1 MQSGRAGDD
10 SERVEIRTLDPASAA
25 DAAAWYDVYASAAKH
40 DLPCGPWWLEHEV
53 QVAHETTEY
62 RQHTRWLA
70 EESGLPVG
78 AALSRFPLTDN
89 LRLAEVEIYVRPEW
103 RRRGIGWAL
112 FTEMERH
119 ANDHGRSSLLAV
131 VSGPLKA
138 ESVPGSAFAGRLG
151 FIGRNIEIRRV
162 QRAPFQ
168 LGRLAELEQE
178 ALPRSAGYRL
188 ESWRHRGPPEHLAGY
203 ARLAG
208 RMSTDAPLGDLD
220 YEPEVWD
227 PARVLATEQR
237 RARMDREWW
246 CTVAVAPD
254 GSLAGM
260 TEIMAARKN
269 NRDAYQGDTIVDRD
283 HRGHRLGLLLKVA
296 NLRALLADRPDVSSI
311 WTWNAESNRF
321 MISVN
326 EKLGYVKAG
335 WELMYQR
342 G

>member
-1 MQSGRAGDD
+1 
-10 SERVEIRTLDPASAA
+10 
-25 DAAAWYDVYASAAKH
+25 
-40 DLPCGPWWLEHEV
+40 
-53 QVAHETTEY
+53 
-62 RQHTRWLA
+62 
-70 EESGLPVG
+70 
-78 AALSRFPLTDN
+78 
-89 LRLAEVEIYVRPEW
+89 
-103 RRRGIGWAL
+103 
-112 FTEMERH
+112 
-119 ANDHGRSSLLAV
+119 
-131 VSGPLKA
+131 
-138 ESVPGSAFAGRLG
+138 
-151 FIGRNIEIRRV
+151 RRV

-188 ESWRHRGPPEHLAGY
+188 ESWRHRVPPEHLAGY

-335 WELMYQR
+335 WE
-342 G
+342 